1 MPKRLVFMG
10 TPRFAVPSLDIL
22 YKNGYEIAAVVTAP
36 DKPAGRGKQLSSS
49 PVKQFALQH
58 QLPILQPTNL
68 KSEEFISEL
77 RALAPE
83 IIVVV
88 AFRMLPEVVWSL
100 PPQGTINLHASLLPD
115 YRGAAPI
122 NWTLING
129 ENQTGVTTFFIEKE
143 IDTGMLLLQRTIDI
157 DPTWNAGMLHDQLMH
172 IGAELLLHTL
182 QAIEQKTITPIPQD
196 PSKAIHKAPKLTPEN
211 TRISWEQSPHSIH
224 NFIRGLA
231 PEPAAWTTLINQK
244 LKILHS
250 QPTDLIEAQLPVG
263 TLFPINKKLFAVCK
277 DHQLLQIL
285 SLQLEGKKVVS
296 GIDFVNGYFKNLQ
309 TCLMI

>member
-1 MPKRLVFMG
+1 MRLVFMG
-10 TPRFAVPSLDIL
+10 TPRFAVPSLEIL
-22 YKNGYEIAAVVTAP
+22 YKNGYDIAAVVTAP

-68 KSEEFISEL
+68 KSEEFLSEL

-88 AFRMLPEVVWSL
+88 AFRMLPEVVWSF

-129 ENQTGVTTFFIEKE
+129 ETHTGVTTFFIEKE
-143 IDTGMLLLQRTIDI
+143 IDTGKLLLQKSIDI
-157 DPTWNAGMLHDQLMH
+157 DPTWNAGMLHDLLMI
-172 IGAELLLHTL
+172 IGAELLLETL
-182 QAIEQKTITPIPQD
+182 QAIEQKTIISVPQD
-196 PSKAIHKAPKLTPEN
+196 PSKAVHKAPKLTPEN
-211 TRISWEQSPHSIH
+211 TRISWEQSPQSIH

-231 PEPAAWTTLINQK
+231 PEPAAWTTIHNQK
-244 LKILHS
+244 LKILLA
-250 QPTDLIEAQLPVG
+250 QPTELIENQLPVG
-263 TLFPINKKLFAVCK
+263 SLLTKNKKLYAVCK

-285 SLQLEGKKVVS
+285 SLQLEGKKAVS
-296 GIDFVNGYFKNLQ
+296 GTDFVNGYFKNIQ